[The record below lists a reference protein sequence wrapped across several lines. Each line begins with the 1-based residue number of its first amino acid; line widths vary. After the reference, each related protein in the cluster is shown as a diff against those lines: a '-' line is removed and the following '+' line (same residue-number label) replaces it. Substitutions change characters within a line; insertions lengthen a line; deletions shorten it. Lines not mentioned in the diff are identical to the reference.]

1 MSLRL
6 VFLCLCLS
14 GMPLMSIADINEWK
28 SERDVPLERCD
39 LQTVA
44 MFHSMQTLNNRVAI
58 GTVMK
63 PMIDEFQRLA
73 NKAPIS
79 NKPVGEQLSTKD
91 RDRINELSQRML
103 AMRFQGLVESKRKR
117 DIDVIKRLV
126 QIADQNYRFGT
137 VVLEGHS
144 DYLYQSTIDLL
155 RVITN
160 GSAKEQQQF
169 TKPST
174 SVYSMDIALY
184 LVESEA
190 IKKAA
195 SIDLVPELEKMQAI
209 AKRNGMAK
217 IDRENLSKAD
227 RDSYDL
233 IMNDR
238 VRPFQSAQQFM
249 DDLENIRVMA
259 RTSELIFINYK
270 RDLEISGG
278 DGSKLGAT
286 TADRLNKNEFDLR
299 TRASLGL
306 WYSLN
311 EKIPSEAA
319 IEAAELAK
327 IIGQA
332 PKKNSDSK
340 STK

>member
-6 VFLCLCLS
+6 VFLCLCLL
-14 GMPLMSIADINEWK
+14 GMPLMSVADTNEWK
-28 SERDVPLERCD
+28 SEGDVPLERCD

-44 MFHSMQTLNNRVAI
+44 MFHSMRTLNNEVAI
-58 GTVMK
+58 GTVMM

-79 NKPVGEQLSTKD
+79 NRPVGEQLNTKD
-91 RDRINELSQRML
+91 RDRMNELSQRML

-117 DIDVIKRLV
+117 DVDVIKRLV

-137 VVLEGHS
+137 VVPEGHS

-155 RVITN
+155 RGIAD
-160 GSAKEQQQF
+160 GLAKDQHQF

-174 SVYSMDIALY
+174 SVCSMDLALY

-190 IKKAA
+190 VKKAA
-195 SIDLVPELEKMQAI
+195 SIDLVPELERMQAI
-209 AKRNGMAK
+209 AKKNGMIK
-217 IDRENLSKAD
+217 IDREKLSKID
-227 RDSYDL
+227 RDSYDR
-233 IMNDR
+233 IMIDR
-238 VRPFQSAQQFM
+238 ILPFQRAQQFM

-259 RTSELIFINYK
+259 RASEIIFTNDK

-278 DGSKLGAT
+278 DGAKLGAT
-286 TADRLNKNEFDLR
+286 TADRVKKNEYDLR
-299 TRASLGL
+299 TQASLGL

-311 EKIPSEAA
+311 EKIPSKAATEAA
-319 IEAAELAK
+319 QLSK
-327 IIGQA
+327 ILNQTQ
-332 PKKNSDSK
+332 K
-340 STK
+340 